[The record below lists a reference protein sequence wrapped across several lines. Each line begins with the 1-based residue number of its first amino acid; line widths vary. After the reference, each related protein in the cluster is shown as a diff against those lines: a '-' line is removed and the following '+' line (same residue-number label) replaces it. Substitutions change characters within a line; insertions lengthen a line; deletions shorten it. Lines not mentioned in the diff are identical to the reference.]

1 MGNVTSRELP
11 TRPQPVL
18 RLSSLLVLAVIVGL
32 LGMHALGAAALP
44 SAGATE
50 HTAHHVAAAPADLDA
65 QYRCPGDDR
74 DTGRFV
80 IHTDQMCASTAL
92 PGSPGIAAAD
102 TEPVTTTA
110 HGSADVPVPLPIAVA
125 YEPAGGRAPPSL
137 AELQL
142 LRI

>member
-1 MGNVTSRELP
+1 MTGREP
-11 TRPQPVL
+11 RTQPQPVL
-18 RLSSLLVLAVIVGL
+18 RVSTLLVLAVIVGL

-44 SAGATE
+44 SASATE
-50 HTAHHVAAAPADLDA
+50 HPSHHVATAPADRYPD
-65 QYRCPGDDR
+65 DDR
-74 DTGRFV
+74 DTGRHV

-102 TEPVTTTA
+102 TEPVTIRA
-110 HGSADVPVPLPIAVA
+110 HGSADAPVPLPIAVA